1 MRKQE
6 KPERLRLRTTAEIKN
21 AVRLGASLNDTNMTG
36 FIEMLVCDWMEKKL
50 VEDNHDKT
58 QNEVAGN
65 C

>member
-21 AVRLGASLNDTNMTG
+21 AVRVGASLNDTNMTG
-36 FIEMLVCDWMEKKL
+36 FIEMLVCDWMEKNL

-58 QNEVAGN
+58 HNEVAGN
-65 C
+65 